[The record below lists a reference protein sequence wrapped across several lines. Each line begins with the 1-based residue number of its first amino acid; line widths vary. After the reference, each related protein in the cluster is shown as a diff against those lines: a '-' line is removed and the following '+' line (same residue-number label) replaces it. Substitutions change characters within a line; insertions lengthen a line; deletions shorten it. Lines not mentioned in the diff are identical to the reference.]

1 MARLKIHTLYTLT
14 YYFIILDIRLVL
26 RWTAKKKAIE
36 EHQSYALHFSTARKI
51 LHDAVKNNKNGSQC
65 HFETSGFRY
74 KGTKILLVYGFYYE
88 RIDLWISGNLDAD

>member
-1 MARLKIHTLYTLT
+1 MARLKIHTLYTLN

-51 LHDAVKNNKNGSQC
+51 LHDAVKV
-65 HFETSGFRY
+65 TGFRY
-74 KGTKILLVYGFYYE
+74 QGTKILLVYGFYYE